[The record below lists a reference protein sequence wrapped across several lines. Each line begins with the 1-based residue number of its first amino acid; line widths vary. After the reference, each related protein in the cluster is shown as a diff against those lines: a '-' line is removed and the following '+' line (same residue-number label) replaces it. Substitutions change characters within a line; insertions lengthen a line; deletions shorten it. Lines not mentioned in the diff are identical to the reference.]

1 MPNSG
6 RATSSREGWLV
17 RPVTNSRAI
26 LVVGQAGVSADG
38 QPASVGTAGKGCSGV
53 AHRRG
58 RGDGLDGV

>member
-1 MPNSG
+1 M
-6 RATSSREGWLV
+6 